1 MATKMW
7 ISNANKL
14 PRGTGPVDHPEQVV
28 RWRVAQTAGFL
39 LVVFFLTW
47 MVDR

>member
-14 PRGTGPVDHPEQVV
+14 PRETGPVDHPEQVV